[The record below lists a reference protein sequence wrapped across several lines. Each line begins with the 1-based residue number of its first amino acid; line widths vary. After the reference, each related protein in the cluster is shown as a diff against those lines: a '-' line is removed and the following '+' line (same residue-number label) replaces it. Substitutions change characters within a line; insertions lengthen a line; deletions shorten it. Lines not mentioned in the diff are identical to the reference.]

1 MNVGLTWSTSVPE
14 WMSASRFGQTEAR
27 ARGRDVGMRE
37 CSGCRLSDD
46 AETRPAPT
54 AASIRTAADCAAADL
69 LRSGSRLVASGL
81 RGDRCARSRSTASRA
96 RLDFAMTFRFRT
108 GAACELL
115 VRVSASSV
123 NPADA
128 AIASGMLKGMA
139 QYEFPVI
146 LGRDFAGVLEE
157 VGADVTRYEAGDAVF
172 GFVLHANPAVHDGSW
187 ADYVV
192 IPQDSVARAPEGV
205 DLVTVGAAPVA
216 ALTALAALDA
226 LGRPVKTQSSLSER
240 AAV

>member
-1 MNVGLTWSTSVPE
+1 
-14 WMSASRFGQTEAR
+14 
-27 ARGRDVGMRE
+27 
-37 CSGCRLSDD
+37 
-46 AETRPAPT
+46 
-54 AASIRTAADCAAADL
+54 
-69 LRSGSRLVASGL
+69 
-81 RGDRCARSRSTASRA
+81 
-96 RLDFAMTFRFRT
+96 MTFRFRT